1 MRLVIDIR
9 GFLLLLFGASIGGN
23 SVLLYFGVSNPLL
36 TMILIGLSVA
46 CSLYLL
52 WSQIMSHSILYNEA
66 DKLDRYLA
74 KIMSDLE
81 DSIEEERRKENNRK

>member
-9 GFLLLLFGASIGGN
+9 GFLLMLFGASIGGN
-23 SVLLYFGVSNPLL
+23 SVLLFFGTSNPIL

-52 WSQIMSHSILYNEA
+52 WSQMISLSMLYHEANKLNE
-66 DKLDRYLA
+66 YLA
-74 KIMSDLE
+74 RIMSDLE
-81 DSIEEERRKENNRK
+81 DKIEEERRKENNRK